1 VSYTLTTRPT
11 GPSPVRNPGIR
22 AALTARAEANAH
34 ADRVAAIRQAD
45 RDAELRDALALI
57 ARIIG
62 DGAYPV
68 GVHRVGPWDDLSN

>member
-1 VSYTLTTRPT
+1 MTYTITPTPTTRK
-11 GPSPVRNPGIR
+11 VVHNPGIR
-22 AALTARAEANAH
+22 SVLTARAEGNAA

-68 GVHRVGPWDDLSN
+68 GVHRVGPWGDV